1 MDGSGGLNQRFD
13 VGNNNNN
20 KMSLCIKHGLM
31 PCRLHLQTLQQSR
44 ENEEA
49 FDFKK
54 QCNAGQKKKEW
65 LQRQAVEG
73 KLRIDNQ
80 GRMKIQETCL

>member
-20 KMSLCIKHGLM
+20 KMSLCIKRGLM

-49 FDFKK
+49 FV
-54 QCNAGQKKKEW
+54 
-65 LQRQAVEG
+65 LI
-73 KLRIDNQ
+73 LRSSAMQ
-80 GRMKIQETCL
+80 GRRKKSGYRGKQWKEN